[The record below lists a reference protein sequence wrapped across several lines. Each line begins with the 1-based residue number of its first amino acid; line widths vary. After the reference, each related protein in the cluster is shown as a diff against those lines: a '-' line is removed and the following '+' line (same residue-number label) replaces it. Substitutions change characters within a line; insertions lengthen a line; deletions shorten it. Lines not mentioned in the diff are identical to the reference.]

1 MKGCDVAETIAF
13 LQPLTDEMR
22 EVVESCAP
30 PGLRVASVTSTDPE
44 HQRTLIAGAHYA
56 VVWDVGVDETL
67 LRAGTRLKLLHKW
80 GVGVDNLDLDAAR
93 RLGIAVA
100 RTTGGNAVPV
110 AEFTIAA
117 MLALARR
124 LIPANEG
131 MQQGRWLKNEIW
143 RESVMLFGR
152 TVGIVGLGTIGTE
165 VAKRLAAFG
174 CRILYYKPNRLGVA
188 EERALEVEFVSL
200 ADLLQESDIVT
211 LHCPLTAATRGLM
224 GADAL
229 RRMKQ
234 GAILINVA
242 RGGVVSEPDL
252 VHALRTGHLAAAAV
266 DVFETEPIPA
276 DHPFIG
282 LPNVLLT
289 PHCAAT
295 TFDNSR
301 KGIARLMDNVARFS
315 RGEEIPARDVVVP
328 PPGAPTPPHRRT
340 SKA

>member
-1 MKGCDVAETIAF
+1 MTETIAF

-22 EVVESCAP
+22 NVVESCVP
-30 PGLRVASVTSTDPE
+30 PGFHITSAASTTPQ
-44 HQRTLIAGAHYA
+44 HLHAFIADARYA
-56 VVWDVGVDETL
+56 VVWDIAVDESL

-80 GVGVDNLDLDAAR
+80 GVGVDNLDLEAAK

-100 RTTGGNAVPV
+100 RTTGSNAVPV

-117 MLALARR
+117 ILALARR

-131 MQQGRWLKNEIW
+131 MRQGRWLKNEIW
-143 RESVMLFGR
+143 RESIMLSGR
-152 TVGIVGLGTIGTE
+152 TVGIVGLGMIGIE

-174 CRILYYKPNRLGVA
+174 CRILYHKPHRLEAA
-188 EERALEVEFVSL
+188 EERALGVEFTSID
-200 ADLLQESDIVT
+200 DLLRQSDIVT
-211 LHCPLTAATRGLM
+211 LHCPLTPATRGLI
-224 GADAL
+224 GPNEL
-229 RRMKQ
+229 RLMKE

-252 VHALRTGHLAAAAV
+252 VRALRTGHIAAAAI
-266 DVFETEPIPA
+266 DVFETEPIPG
-276 DHPFIG
+276 DHPFVG

-301 KGIARLMDNVARFS
+301 KGIARLMDNIARFA

-328 PPGAPTPPHRRT
+328 QPPTTVRQAETSGA
-340 SKA
+340 